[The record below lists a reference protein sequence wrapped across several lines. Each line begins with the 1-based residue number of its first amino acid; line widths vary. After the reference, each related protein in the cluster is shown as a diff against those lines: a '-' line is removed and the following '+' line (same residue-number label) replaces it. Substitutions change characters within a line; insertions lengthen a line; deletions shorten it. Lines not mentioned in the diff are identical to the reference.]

1 MSRIVINTLFVKC
14 LTDSLGDAAVNLPVH
29 DHGIDDAPEIIAS
42 GESHHLHNTGVGI
55 DFDFAD
61 VATGREREILRIVK
75 RGLLQSW
82 LQRLQRIVVWDVCCH
97 GDVAKGD
104 GSIRSGHGEL
114 TILELDVVFRCF
126 E

>member
-75 RGLLQSW
+75 RGLFQSW
-82 LQRLQRIVVWDVCCH
+82 LQRLQRIVMRHVCGH

-104 GSIRSGHGEL
+104 GSIRSGHRKL
-114 TILELDVVFRCF
+114 PILELDIFLRRL